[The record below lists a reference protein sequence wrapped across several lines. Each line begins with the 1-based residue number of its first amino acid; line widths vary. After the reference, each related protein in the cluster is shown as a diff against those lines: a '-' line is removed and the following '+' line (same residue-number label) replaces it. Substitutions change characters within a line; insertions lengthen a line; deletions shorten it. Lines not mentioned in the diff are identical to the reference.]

1 MTTKQLWQSGLLAIT
16 MSVSALGSARAAVVT
31 PAPFDDA
38 AREWTL
44 PELVDEALRRNPRT
58 TQAWQQANALAAQLG
73 VQRAL
78 DYPTISVGAEVG
90 GSHVTQPAA
99 DGRHTSNQLFIG
111 PTVQLQYLLLDFG
124 ARKAA
129 QEQARFNLL
138 SQNFNFNQT
147 LQTVTLGVMNG
158 YYNLDGAQVQLANAE
173 AAERLADAVYRQAEV
188 KARAGLATATDLAQ
202 ARQNVE
208 QYRYQ
213 LEGARGK
220 VSTARVA
227 LATSLGIPGHAP
239 LHIAAPAGLPSLAAL
254 AVRVD
259 ELIDTAFRQRPE
271 LAAKYHAWRA
281 QLAAVDLAAA
291 NRWPALNM
299 NVGLQ
304 RGYYATDAA
313 APNGVD
319 HRDNASA
326 VLAFSFDLFDGG
338 QQAYQVKGAEALA
351 AAARAALLDSQLGV
365 IAEVVAGY
373 VAFKTAARQVDA
385 AQALLAAAQNSF
397 DSTDISYR
405 HGLKNLIDVLT
416 AQRDLAAARATL
428 AVARADLC
436 NASASLSN
444 ATGSLLVGEA
454 GVATFNPPPAG
465 AEQ

>member
-1 MTTKQLWQSGLLAIT
+1 MTTKQQWQSGLLAIT
-16 MSVSALGSARAAVVT
+16 MSISGLAAARATVVT

-38 AREWTL
+38 ARAWTL

-78 DYPTISVGAEVG
+78 DYPTISVGAEAG

-124 ARKAA
+124 ARRAA

-138 SQNFNFNQT
+138 SQDFNFNQT

-158 YYNLDGAQVQLANAE
+158 YYNLDGAQVRLQNAE
-173 AAERLADAVYRQAEV
+173 TALALAEAVHQQTLI
-188 KARAGLATATDLAQ
+188 KARAGLATSTDLAQ
-202 ARQNVE
+202 ARQQVE
-208 QYRYQ
+208 QCRYQ
-213 LEGARGK
+213 LEGARGE

-227 LATSLGIPGHAP
+227 LATSLGIPGNAP
-239 LHIAAPAGLPSLAAL
+239 LQIASPTNLPSLEL
-254 AVRVD
+254 LSVQVD
-259 ELIDTAFRQRPE
+259 QLIDLAFRQRPE
-271 LAAKYHAWRA
+271 LAAKYNAWRA
-281 QLAAVDLAAA
+281 QLAAVDLAEAK
-291 NRWPALNM
+291 RWPALNL

-304 RGYYATDAA
+304 RDYYATDAA

-338 QQAYQVKGAEALA
+338 SQAYQVTSAKALA
-351 AAARAALLDSQLGV
+351 AAAKAELLAGQLGV
-365 IAEVVAGY
+365 IAEVVTNY
-373 VAFKTAARQVDA
+373 VTFKTAAQQVDA
-385 AQALLAAAQNSF
+385 AQALLAASQNSF
-397 DSTDISYR
+397 DSANLSYR
-405 HGLKNLIDVLT
+405 HGLKNMIDVLA
-416 AQRDLAAARATL
+416 AQNNLATARAAL
-428 AVARADLC
+428 ATARTGLC
-436 NASASLSN
+436 NASAGLAN
-444 ATGSLLVGEA
+444 ATGSLLVDGA
-454 GVATFNPPPAG
+454 KVATAGPPPAG